1 MIKFL
6 KNIIKLPFSILIK
19 IISFCVK
26 RFYLTLI
33 LILTSLL
40 IWYSIPYVKN
50 FFNINNNTSTINLD
64 EYDSKF
70 KNIKAMEISAIAI
83 RIIEGIARY
92 DKPDYHNITL
102 LESKLKTFGMIEI
115 SSSCQLLY
123 PDLMEFSE
131 LQNVLESISA
141 KQTKNLCFKKDKTSI
156 IRNFISK
163 NIRIETKSTNEKCTM
178 DINILMYKLLRGDYD
193 DAIFIIDSYKN
204 HHIDNVYMSNL
215 DKLYNDTLL
224 RKDFKNCIKLII
236 E

>member
-6 KNIIKLPFSILIK
+6 SNIAKLPFLIFYK
-19 IISFCVK
+19 IISFFAK

-40 IWYSIPYVKN
+40 IWYYIPYVKN
-50 FFNINNNTSTINLD
+50 FFNINNNTSTINSD

-70 KNIKAMEISAIAI
+70 KNIKAMEIGAIAM
-83 RIIEGIARY
+83 RIVEGVSRY
-92 DKPDYHNITL
+92 DKLDYHNINL

-131 LQNVLESISA
+131 LQNLLEIISS
-141 KQTKNLCFKKDKTSI
+141 KQIKNLCFKKEKTSV

-163 NIRIETKSTNEKCTM
+163 NIRIETKNTSEKCTM
-178 DINILMYKLLRGDYD
+178 DINVLMYKLLRGDYE
-193 DAIFIIDSYKN
+193 DAISIIDSYKN
-204 HHIDNVYMSNL
+204 HNIDNVYRSNL

-224 RKDFKNCIKLII
+224 RKDFKSCIKLII